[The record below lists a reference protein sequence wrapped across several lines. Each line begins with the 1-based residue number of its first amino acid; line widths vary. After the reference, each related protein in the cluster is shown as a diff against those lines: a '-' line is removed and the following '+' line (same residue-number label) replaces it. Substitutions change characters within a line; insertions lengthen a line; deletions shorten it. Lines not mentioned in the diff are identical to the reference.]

1 MCCSSWKTNCYWV
14 ISNISSHNFHTRKN
28 GLHRDML
35 RKIYK
40 EYARV
45 KENKYNSRFVD
56 IYHQDQLNFKYA
68 VQYESKAEGEN

>member
-1 MCCSSWKTNCYWV
+1 
-14 ISNISSHNFHTRKN
+14 
-28 GLHRDML
+28 ML

-40 EYARV
+40 GYARV

-68 VQYESKAEGEN
+68 VLRDSKAAGEN